1 MKFAYNTDMPDILL
15 TTLNSKFIHSA
26 FGLRYLYANLGELKK
41 QAKII
46 EFTIH
51 ERPLDI
57 VEKLLGYNPKIIG
70 FSVYIW
76 NVVEVG
82 QCIKLLKQINPE
94 ITIVIGGPEVSH
106 VPDAP
111 GWLNIVDFTITGP
124 GELQFKSLCQQLLN
138 NQSPLEKVIAG
149 IALPLEQLVMPYNL
163 YDDRDIKNRI
173 LYVEASRGCPFKCE
187 FCLSSLDKTSKS
199 FSIDLFLIEMD
210 KLIQRGA
217 NHFKFIDRTFNL
229 KVKTT
234 VAILEFFLERLS
246 DDMSLH
252 FEVVPDKLPEKLR
265 EVLARFPMHVLQ
277 FEIGVQTFD
286 PEIQSLISR
295 KQDNEKTCE
304 NLIWLRENTTAH
316 IHADLI
322 FGLPG
327 DSLDNFAKSFDK
339 LVGLNPQEVQLGILK
354 RLRGAPINRHT
365 QEYQMVYNENQPY
378 NILSTRDIDFS
389 TMQRVNRFARF
400 WDMIGNSGRF
410 QNTKHVIFAESPF
423 ANFMKLSDNL
433 YKTEGS
439 SWKISLRRLFKLLH
453 QQLIEVL
460 DIDDSIAFEAL
471 EKDFIHCKEKG
482 KLANLLNTQNKKVK
496 EGNRNKRQKQHG

>member
-1 MKFAYNTDMPDILL
+1 MSDIIL
-15 TTLNSKFIHSA
+15 TTLNSKFIHCA
-26 FGLRYLYANLGELKK
+26 FGLRYLYANLGELK
-41 QAKII
+41 QQCEIV

-57 VEKLLGYNPKIIG
+57 VEKLLECQPKIIG

-82 QCIKLLKQINPE
+82 QCIKLLKQINPD

-106 VPDAP
+106 HPDVPEWFESADYC
-111 GWLNIVDFTITGP
+111 ITGA
-124 GELQFKSLCQQLLN
+124 GELQFKTLCQQLLN
-138 NQSPLEKVIAG
+138 NQLPLENVIAG
-149 IALPLEQLVMPYNL
+149 IELPLEQLEMPYEY
-163 YDDRDIKNRI
+163 YDETDIKNRI

-199 FSIDLFLIEMD
+199 FSIELFLNEMD
-210 KLIQRGA
+210 RLIQRGA

-246 DDMSLH
+246 DDMSIH
-252 FEVVPDKLPEKLR
+252 FEVIPDRLPEKLR
-265 EVLARFPMHVLQ
+265 EILARFPDHVLQ

-286 PEIQSLISR
+286 PVIQTLISR
-295 KQDNEKTCE
+295 KQDNEKTCD
-304 NLIWLRENTTAH
+304 NLRWLRQNTKAH

-322 FGLPG
+322 FGLPS
-327 DSLDNFAKSFDK
+327 DNLDNFAKSFDK
-339 LVGLNPQEVQLGILK
+339 LVTLNPQEIQLGILK

-365 QEYQMVYNENQPY
+365 QDYQMVYNTNQPY
-378 NILSTRDIDFS
+378 NILSTKDIDYK

-410 QNTKHVIFAESPF
+410 PHTKQVVFADAPF

-433 YKTEGS
+433 YSTEGS
-439 SWKISLRRLFKLLH
+439 SWKISLRRLFKMLH
-453 QQLIEVL
+453 QQLIDVL
-460 DIDDSIAFEAL
+460 EIDENITFDAL
-471 EKDFIHCKEKG
+471 EKDFIHCNEKG
-482 KLANLLNTQNKKVK
+482 KLANLLNVQNKQAK
-496 EGNRNKRQKQHG
+496 EGNRNKRQKQH

>member
-1 MKFAYNTDMPDILL
+1 MSNILL
-15 TTLNSKFIHSA
+15 TTLNSKYIHSA
-26 FGLRYLYANLGELKK
+26 FGLRYLYANLGELQP
-41 QAKII
+41 QAKIQ

-57 VEKLLGYNPKIIG
+57 VEKLLENNPKIIG

-76 NVVEVG
+76 NVVEIG
-82 QCIKLLKQINPE
+82 QCIKLLKQINPK
-94 ITIVIGGPEVSH
+94 IIIVIGGPEVSH

-111 GWLNIVDFTITGP
+111 DWLNVVDYTITGP
-124 GELQFKSLCQQLLN
+124 GELQFKSLCQQLLT
-138 NQSPLEKVIAG
+138 NQKPPENIIAG
-149 IALPLEQLVMPYNL
+149 IALPLEQLVMPYDL
-163 YDDRDIKNRI
+163 YDDSDIKNRI

-199 FSIDLFLIEMD
+199 FSIELFLIEID

-229 KVKTT
+229 KIKTT
-234 VAILEFFLERLS
+234 VAILDFFLERLT
-246 DDMSLH
+246 DDMSIH

-265 EVLARFPMHVLQ
+265 EVLARFPEHVLQ

-286 PEIQSLISR
+286 PEIQTLISR
-295 KQDNEKTCE
+295 QQDNEKTCE
-304 NLIWLRENTTAH
+304 NLMWLRENTKAH

-365 QEYQMVYNENQPY
+365 KEYQMVYNENQPY

-410 QNTKHVIFAESPF
+410 PNTKLIIFADSPF

-433 YKTEGS
+433 YSTEGS
-439 SWKISLRRLFKLLH
+439 SWKISLRRLFKLLFN
-453 QQLIEVL
+453 QLIHVL
-460 DIDDSIAFEAL
+460 AIDKDSAFSAL
-471 EKDFIHCKEKG
+471 EKDFIHCNEKG
-482 KLANLLNTQNKKVK
+482 LLKNLLNVQSKQGKT
-496 EGNRNKRQKQHG
+496 GNRNKRQKQH

>member
-1 MKFAYNTDMPDILL
+1 MSDILL
-15 TTLNSKFIHSA
+15 TTLNSKYIHSA
-26 FGLRYLYANLGELKK
+26 FGLRYLYANLGKLKS
-41 QAKII
+41 QSRIQ

-57 VEKLLGYNPKIIG
+57 VEKLLENNPKIIG

-76 NVVEVG
+76 NVVEIG
-82 QCIKLLKQINPE
+82 QCIKLLKQINPK
-94 ITIVIGGPEVSH
+94 IIIVIGGPEVSH

-111 GWLNIVDFTITGP
+111 DWINVVDYTITGP
-124 GELQFKSLCQQLLN
+124 GELQLKTLCLQLLT
-138 NQSPLEKVIAG
+138 NQKPLETVIAG
-149 IALPLEQLVMPYNL
+149 IALPLEQLVMPYDL
-163 YDDRDIKNRI
+163 YDDTDIKNRI

-199 FSIDLFLIEMD
+199 FSIELFLIEID

-229 KVKTT
+229 KIKTT

-246 DDMSLH
+246 DDMSIH
-252 FEVVPDKLPEKLR
+252 FEVIPDKLPEKLR
-265 EVLARFPMHVLQ
+265 EVLARFPEHVLQ

-286 PEIQSLISR
+286 PEIQTLISR

-365 QEYQMVYNENQPY
+365 EEYQMVYNENQPY

-410 QNTKHVIFAESPF
+410 QNTKQVIFAKTPF

-433 YKTEGS
+433 YKIEGS
-439 SWKISLRRLFKLLH
+439 AWKISLRRLFKMLH
-453 QQLIEVL
+453 QQLI
-460 DIDDSIAFEAL
+460 DILGIEESIVFEAL
-471 EKDFIHCKEKG
+471 EKDFIHCNEKG
-482 KLANLLNTQNKKVK
+482 KLANLLNVQNKQAKQ
-496 EGNRNKRQKQHG
+496 GNRNKRQKQH

>member
-1 MKFAYNTDMPDILL
+1 MFSYNTAMTDILL
-15 TTLNSKFIHSA
+15 TTLNSKYIHCA
-26 FGLRYLYANLGELKK
+26 FGLRYLYANLGELKT
-41 QAKII
+41 QTII
-46 EFTIH
+46 QEFTIH

-57 VEKLLGYNPKIIG
+57 VEKLLETNPKIIG

-82 QCIKLLKQINPE
+82 ACIKLIKQINPE
-94 ITIVIGGPEVSH
+94 IKIVIGGPEVSH
-106 VPDAP
+106 HPDVPDWFEAA
-111 GWLNIVDFTITGP
+111 DYCITGA
-124 GELQFKSLCQQLLN
+124 GELQFKTLCHQLLN
-138 NQSPLEKVIAG
+138 KQQPLERVIAG
-149 IALPLEQLVMPYNL
+149 IDLPLEQLNMPYEY
-163 YDDRDIKNRI
+163 YDETDIKNRI

-199 FSIDLFLIEMD
+199 FSIELFLVEMD

-234 VAILEFFLERLS
+234 VAILEFFLEKLS
-246 DDMSLH
+246 DDMSIH

-265 EVLARFPMHVLQ
+265 EVLARFPEHVLQ

-286 PEIQSLISR
+286 PEIQNLISR
-295 KQDNEKTCE
+295 KQDNNKTCE
-304 NLIWLRENTTAH
+304 NLIWLRNNTKAH

-322 FGLPG
+322 FGLPS

-339 LVGLNPQEVQLGILK
+339 LVALNPQEIQLGILK

-365 QEYQMVYNENQPY
+365 KEYQMVYNKNQPY
-378 NILSTRDIDFS
+378 NILSTRDIDFK

-410 QNTKHVIFAESPF
+410 PNTKWLIFGDVPF
-423 ANFMKLSDNL
+423 VNFMKLSDNL

-460 DIDDSIAFEAL
+460 GVDENTAFVSL
-471 EKDFIHCKEKG
+471 EKDYIHCNEKG
-482 KLANLLNTQNKKVK
+482 KLEYLLNVQNKPNKT
-496 EGNRNKRQKQHG
+496 GIRNKRQKQH

>member
-1 MKFAYNTDMPDILL
+1 MSDIIL
-15 TTLNSKFIHSA
+15 TTLNSKFIHCA
-26 FGLRYLYANLGELKK
+26 FGLRYLYANLGEIK
-41 QAKII
+41 QQCDIV

-57 VEKLLGYNPKIIG
+57 VEKLLECQPKIIG

-82 QCIKLLKQINPE
+82 QCIKLLKQIKPDL
-94 ITIVIGGPEVSH
+94 TIVIGGPEVSH
-106 VPDAP
+106 HPDVPDWFDSA
-111 GWLNIVDFTITGP
+111 DYCITGA
-124 GELQFKSLCQQLLN
+124 GELQFKTLCHQLLN
-138 NQSPLEKVIAG
+138 NQLPLEHVIAG
-149 IALPLEQLVMPYNL
+149 IELPLEQLEMPYEY
-163 YDDRDIKNRI
+163 YDETDIKNRI

-199 FSIDLFLIEMD
+199 FSVELFLNEMD
-210 KLIQRGA
+210 RLIQRGA

-246 DDMSLH
+246 DDMSIH
-252 FEVVPDKLPEKLR
+252 FEVIPDRLPEKLR
-265 EVLARFPMHVLQ
+265 EVLARFPDHVLQ

-286 PEIQSLISR
+286 PVIQNLISR
-295 KQDNEKTCE
+295 KQDNDKTCD
-304 NLIWLRENTTAH
+304 NLLWLRENTKAH

-322 FGLPG
+322 FGLPS

-339 LVGLNPQEVQLGILK
+339 LVNLNPQEVQLGILK

-365 QEYQMVYNENQPY
+365 EEYQMVYNKNQPY
-378 NILSTRDIDFS
+378 NILSTRDIDFQ

-410 QNTKHVIFAESPF
+410 QNTKAVVFGDSPF
-423 ANFMKLSDNL
+423 INFMQLSDNL

-453 QQLIEVL
+453 NQLVEVL
-460 DIDDSIAFEAL
+460 GINESIAFEAL
-471 EKDFIHCKEKG
+471 EKDFMHCNEKG
-482 KLANLLNTQNKKVK
+482 KLENLLNVQNKQSKT
-496 EGNRNKRQKQHG
+496 GNRNKRQKQH

>member
-1 MKFAYNTDMPDILL
+1 MTDILL
-15 TTLNSKFIHSA
+15 TTLNSKYIHCA
-26 FGLRYLYANLGELKK
+26 FGLRYLYANLGDL
-41 QAKII
+41 QAQTQIH

-57 VEKLLGYNPKIIG
+57 VEKILEHKAKIIG

-82 QCIKLLKQINPE
+82 QCIKLLKQVQPDLK
-94 ITIVIGGPEVSH
+94 IVIGGPEVSH
-106 VPDAP
+106 YPDVPD
-111 GWLNIVDFTITGP
+111 WFDVVDYCVTGA
-124 GELQFKSLCQQLLN
+124 GELQFKTLCTQLLN
-138 NQSPLEKVIAG
+138 DQKPLERVIAG
-149 IALPLEQLVMPYNL
+149 IELPLEQLNMPYEF
-163 YDDRDIKNRI
+163 YDDADIKNRI

-199 FSIDLFLIEMD
+199 FSIDLFLVEMD

-246 DDMSLH
+246 DDMSIH
-252 FEVVPDKLPEKLR
+252 FEVVPDRLPEKLR
-265 EVLARFPMHVLQ
+265 EVLSRFPDHVLQ

-286 PEIQSLISR
+286 PKIQDLISR

-304 NLIWLRENTTAH
+304 NLVWLRQNTKAH

-339 LVGLNPQEVQLGILK
+339 LVTLNPQEIQLGILK

-365 QEYQMVYNENQPY
+365 EEYQMIYNENQPY
-378 NILSTRDIDFS
+378 NILSTRDIDYV
-389 TMQRVNRFARF
+389 TLQRVNRFARF

-410 QNTKHVIFAESPF
+410 PNTKQVIFGDAPF

-439 SWKISLRRLFKLLH
+439 SWKISLRRLFKMLH
-453 QQLIEVL
+453 QQLIHVL
-460 DIDDSIAFEAL
+460 HIDEDIVFEAL
-471 EKDFIHCKEKG
+471 EKDFIHCNEKG
-482 KLANLLNTQNKKVK
+482 RLANLLSLQNKSAKT
-496 EGNRNKRQKQHG
+496 GNRNKRQKQHG